1 MRTKLNRVITLIK
14 ALNALVMEFESQAT
28 TVENQVETPQ
38 VLCPLLPPKPDIR
51 YAGEK
56 IELIR
61 VLLSLCLLGRF
72 EDSKSKRLPACKVF
86 QIFGH
91 LLGEDWGNGKYLN
104 ALGRTKQEC
113 TSMDTQTKIF
123 KEMEEAIRKYFEEK

>member
-1 MRTKLNRVITLIK
+1 MKTIFSQTVKSEKTLRVV
-14 ALNALVMEFESQAT
+14 VMEVENEST